1 MTTIKWDARELA
13 KIEKDAYAILRG
25 KTQSKK
31 SRKFKRPETERDK
44 ERRRASKRYAT
55 KVKKYKER
63 VGRKRLRKEEK
74 EALHDFTPAQVQR
87 HFETGTEEKWARRE
101 KIFTKKYGKNFE
113 RKYGDNEEVKAIKR
127 RLLEYVGPK
136 AAARILDIEPDE
148 EPRGIPEPPGEPEP
162 PVDEWEVFSEVDLSE
177 IYTSWDDLPSR
188 FKDPDGNGERNKWFN
203 YQYDHQDLFWTGDTF
218 SLQEL
223 IDEDDDEGH
232 AKFFA
237 EFMKDISNDVLFDP
251 PKPSGNPPLFFVY
264 ASEWNEVRELA
275 DDYKESRKYKPRR

>member
-1 MTTIKWDARELA
+1 MQTIKWDARELA

-31 SRKFKRPETERDK
+31 PRKFKRPETDREK
-44 ERRRASKRYAT
+44 ERRKASRRYAT
-55 KVKKYKER
+55 KVRKYKER
-63 VGRKRLRKEEK
+63 TGRKKLRKEEK

-101 KIFTKKYGKNFE
+101 RQFTKKYGKNFE
-113 RKYGDNEEVKAIKR
+113 RKYGDNEEVKAIKK

-136 AAARILDIEPDE
+136 AAAKILDIEPDE
-148 EPRGIPEPPGEPEP
+148 EPKGIPEPLPPLPPE
-162 PVDEWEVFSEVDLSE
+162 DEWEVFSEVDLST

-188 FKDPDGNGERNKWFN
+188 FKDPDGKGQRNDWYD
-203 YQYDHQDLFWTGDTF
+203 YQYDHQDLFWTGGDF

-232 AKFFA
+232 AKFFK
-237 EFMKDISNDVLFDP
+237 EFMADITSAVLFDP
-251 PKPSGNPPLFFVY
+251 PNPSGDPPLFFVY
-264 ASEWNEVRELA
+264 ASEWDNAEELA